1 MVIDNQKQAVSLRI
15 QKSLA
20 LLLLIIS
27 IGLIYFA
34 NILNSGALGLSRD
47 QIAGIIVALFLLFF
61 LLHFM
66 KDHNYIYYSDTG
78 NKFILRYFSL
88 RPLADKKNVIEFNKR
103 ELQRFEV
110 KKSLSGFNE
119 RLIIY
124 RQTTKGIAKYPP
136 VSLTALDRQDKEK
149 LLAALQKLIL
159 ANKVGG

>member
-34 NILNSGALGLSRD
+34 NVLNSGVLGLSRD

-61 LLHFM
+61 LVHFM

-88 RPLADKKNVIEFNKR
+88 RPLADKKNAIEFNKK
-103 ELQRFEV
+103 ELHSFEV

-124 RQTTKGIAKYPP
+124 RQTSRGIANYPP

-149 LLAALQKLIL
+149 LLAALRKLIL